1 MESIQFEGVKL
12 ALRQSKDGYVLNL
25 AIHPDEIPDPL
36 VRDYIGSRY
45 MVVMVRLGDDEQPL
59 DRDNEFPGDAAVRD
73 AGILCRDPVFWEYI
87 LDTADVEITSEE
99 DAAKW
104 IQDFI
109 GIASRKELKNNLSA
123 RDLFNTIKDGFN
135 KWKG

>member
-1 MESIQFEGVKL
+1 MEPIQFEGVKL

-87 LDTADVEITSEE
+87 LDTADVEVSSEE

-104 IQDFI
+104 VQDFI
-109 GIASRKELKNNLSA
+109 GISSRKELKNNLSA
-123 RDLFNTIKDGFN
+123 RDLFNAIKDGFN

>member
-25 AIHPDEIPDPL
+25 AIHPDEIPGAL